1 MSGLPDDYIEA
12 LTILASAFV
21 TYEADTGVS
30 AILVG
35 GSATAISTGGA
46 FMSEDFDVVAGN
58 DTAFSA
64 AMAAHGFE
72 EESPAVHGLVAW
84 HHPHFPA
91 YAVEQV
97 SGGYFDGKADRAR
110 CVKLTIKDDSAIVLP
125 AAEDLIAD
133 RLGQYEISSGD
144 DAMLEQAK
152 ALFTLS
158 NGLDLDYLKRRVIEE
173 GGNVG
178 LLGLD

>member
-1 MSGLPDDYIEA
+1 MTDLPGDYHAA
-12 LTILASAFV
+12 LTLLANAFV
-21 TYEADTGVS
+21 TYEAKTGVS

-58 DTAFSA
+58 DAAFGE

-72 EESPAVHGLVAW
+72 RESPAVHGLVAW
-84 HHPHFPA
+84 YHPDFQRF
-91 YAVEQV
+91 AVEQV
-97 SGGYFDGKADRAR
+97 SGGYFDGKADRTK
-110 CVKLTIKDDSAIVLP
+110 CLKLAINGDSAIVLP
-125 AAEDLIAD
+125 AVEDLIAD
-133 RLGQYEISSGD
+133 RLAQYAVSAGD

-152 ALFTLS
+152 ALFALS
-158 NGLDLDYLKRRVIEE
+158 NGLDLDYLKRRVLEE